1 MVERMSDRRAHTIVH
16 LFYTVRETGS
26 GYPPYSKHT
35 WFSISRQSGTVLL
48 YCIKNT
54 STTIAL
60 HKEST
65 RPVLNVP
72 TVDMGC
78 KR

>member
-1 MVERMSDRRAHTIVH
+1 MVERMSDRQAFIV
-16 LFYTVRETGS
+16 YTVIETGS
-26 GYPPYSKHT
+26 VLWYSKHT
-35 WFSISRQSGTVLL
+35 WFSISSLSGAITVL
-48 YCIKNT
+48 YYIHQYH
-54 STTIAL
+54 SASQRID
-60 HKEST
+60 